1 MCQFLMQLHC
11 TWVKLFF
18 ACKQTRDQQDG
29 GNGHCVHTAGIRAAG
44 IGRSVVKCNCHRLKI
59 MVQYYK
65 RVIALKLQHSNEYC
79 FFVVKVQCNCI
90 KNWQFVPN
98 IKENI
103 WNAMSVKME

>member
-1 MCQFLMQLHC
+1 MVR
-11 TWVKLFF
+11 TREVPSKTIF

-44 IGRSVVKCNCHRLKI
+44 IGRSVVKCNCHRLKM

-65 RVIALKLQHSNEYC
+65 RVIALILRNISAITLQHSNEYC

-90 KNWQFVPN
+90 KNWHIYNLF
-98 IKENI
+98 
-103 WNAMSVKME
+103 